1 MANYSEVLDANRDA
15 RKKRTVKMQMHHVEI
30 HPEKDEKGAAK
41 KGGGH
46 TVHTI
51 YRESGEEYGRSRT
64 AEKPFGAGEHEK
76 MLAHVANELTLPE
89 PGEEEEEQDGRVG
102 KSGHAGD
109 EEDEEEEATA
119 AAH

>member
-1 MANYSEVLDANRDA
+1 MANYSEVLDGNRA
-15 RKKRTVKMQMHHVEI
+15 AQKKRAVKMVMHHVEI
-30 HPEKDEKGAAK
+30 HPEKDERGVAK

-46 TVHTI
+46 TVHTV

-64 AEKPFGAGEHEK
+64 AEKPFGAGDHEK

-89 PGEEEEEQDGRVG
+89 PGEEEEEQDGKHG
-102 KSGHAGD
+102 EGAEDK
-109 EEDEEEEATA
+109 EEEEEEEATA